1 MAFLYSVIGDNTKE
15 NREWLEKVGYTVL
28 NFGLNAKYLY
38 ATQCTWYNKNKT
50 WKEPYYSTSNDINNY
65 SKYIKY
71 INCIGN
77 PQLFQAVSAMRDDSD
92 YMQFFVSKGWRDY
105 YDDPIPDKWVLCT
118 SDTLEEFGNVNN
130 SPNSYS
136 IPSFGWR
143 KVSLSELQAHFQ
155 RV

>member
-1 MAFLYSVIGDNTKE
+1 MAFLYSVIGDNTIE
-15 NREWLEKVGYTVL
+15 NREHLEKLGYKSL
-28 NFGLNAKYLY
+28 RFFQGKKYLY
-38 ATQCTWYNKNKT
+38 ATTCQRANAKEVWN
-50 WKEPYYSTSNDINNY
+50 EPYYGTVDDVDFYVSCGFIP
-65 SKYIKY
+65 IL
-71 INCIGN
+71 GN
-77 PQLFQAVSAMRDDSD
+77 PKLFKAVSAMRDDSD

-118 SDTLEEFGNVNN
+118 SNTLEEFGNVNN

-143 KVSLSELQAHFQ
+143 KATLSELQAHFQ

>member
-1 MAFLYSVIGDNTKE
+1 MSFKYSCIGDNTPE
-15 NREWLEKVGYTVL
+15 NREHLELLG
-28 NFGLNAKYLY
+28 
-38 ATQCTWYNKNKT
+38 
-50 WKEPYYSTSNDINNY
+50 WKP
-65 SKYIKY
+65 SKYHHLDKEYLFTSSLFSGCVYGSFARHNIERY
-71 INCIGN
+71 SSPEHVIGGRINCIGN